1 MPLSVLFAN
10 HLKVTSKRR
19 WWVHYPYMTE
29 IGTCWRWWRFVLFF
43 FFRQI
48 GEPDSM
54 DRRLC
59 SACGSLNPTRVKF
72 CLTCEAVL
80 PLTADNLVNISS
92 LLRKSLDS
100 PPPPPLTS
108 THTASPNRVVVNCR
122 ICSRQ
127 NSLGARFCDWCGIQ
141 DPCEVDLASQLQSC
155 SVCPKCF
162 WQAPRDSHFCSQCGF
177 GFAGASEISS
187 ACDFSLG
194 KSSFIQWMKCLF
206 IWGSCTPARLP
217 G

>member
-1 MPLSVLFAN
+1 MF
-10 HLKVTSKRR
+10 
-19 WWVHYPYMTE
+19 
-29 IGTCWRWWRFVLFF
+29 CFF

-206 IWGSCTPARLP
+206 V
-217 G
+217 